1 MPITISDITMTNF
14 KELNTPESLVQAL
27 DRMKIT
33 VPTPI
38 QVLAIPPALE
48 GKDILAS
55 AQTGT
60 GKTIAF
66 LVPLIAKL
74 IENPNMTSL
83 IVAPTR
89 ELAMQVRDAAVL
101 LVNRSSIYT
110 ALLIGG
116 DPMPKQFMQLRRK
129 PRIVVGT
136 PGRITDHLYR
146 ATLSLENTGFVVI
159 DEMDRMLDI
168 GLREQLDDIRKH
180 LPAVCQTLMFSATM
194 PDHIITLSKQYLK
207 DPVRLSVGST
217 NQAAPKIEQ
226 NLIHT
231 TSGEVFGDL
240 IKELE
245 IRQGSVII
253 FVRTKRGAA
262 QLAEKLNRTIITD
275 NNRAVADAI
284 HGDLRQ
290 RKREQVI
297 LLFRKGEIRILVATD
312 IAARG
317 LDVPHVKGVFNWEL
331 PENADDYVHRIG
343 RTGRAGAEG
352 FACSFIRKNVDER
365 KWREIDR
372 LMNPG
377 NYSGPAE
384 PSSHRGGGRSSS
396 SRSNSRPYGAGS
408 RPRQRSSFGS
418 SWSPE
423 GSSSANGSEKRF
435 DRPERSDRQDRP
447 ARRPSE
453 GGFGGGSRSSNDF
466 GPRAGSDSRPA
477 FRPSNRGGFSQNRGL
492 DESRSF
498 GDRDNSSSFES
509 RPARSNWSSDR
520 GPRSNNSGPRS
531 ESRNDFGSDRRS
543 SSSEGRSRFGGNR
556 DGFGGGRPSSS
567 NRPSGNNAQ
576 NSFSTNKFKKERRN
590 DSF

>member
-1 MPITISDITMTNF
+1 MPITLSDTTMTNF
-14 KELNTPESLVQAL
+14 RELNTPESLVQAL

-38 QVLAIPPALE
+38 QTMAIPPALE

-66 LVPLIAKL
+66 LIPLIAKL
-74 IENPNMTSL
+74 MENPTMTAL
-83 IVAPTR
+83 VVAPTR
-89 ELAMQVRDAAVL
+89 ELAMQVRDAAIL
-101 LVNRSSIYT
+101 LVNRSSMHT

-116 DPMPKQFMQLRRK
+116 DPMPKQFMQLRRN

-146 ATLSLENTGFVVI
+146 GTLTLDNTGFVVI

-180 LPAVCQTLMFSATM
+180 LTAVCQTLMFSATM

-207 DPVRLSVGST
+207 DPVRVSVGAT

-226 NLIHT
+226 SLIHT
-231 TSGEVFGDL
+231 TTGEIFSDL

-245 IRQGSVII
+245 ARPGSAII

-317 LDVPHVKGVFNWEL
+317 LDIPHVKGVFNWEL
-331 PENADDYVHRIG
+331 PENAEDYVHRIG
-343 RTGRAGAEG
+343 RTGRAGATG

-372 LMNPG
+372 LQNPG

-384 PSSHRGGGRSSS
+384 PSSNGRRGGRSSS
-396 SRSNSRPYGAGS
+396 RSNNRPYGAGNSS

-423 GSSSANGSEKRF
+423 GGSSSNGGSSEKRF
-435 DRPERSDRQDRP
+435 ERSEERP
-447 ARRPSE
+447 ARRPRSE
-453 GGFGGGSRSSNDF
+453 NDF
-466 GPRAGSDSRPA
+466 GGNRGDFGSRGDFGNRSEGRPAPRA
-477 FRPSNRGGFSQNRGL
+477 SNRGGFGENRSYGENRGFGS
-492 DESRSF
+492 DKNSF
-498 GDRDNSSSFES
+498 DKPRSSS
-509 RPARSNWSSDR
+509 WSSDR
-520 GPRSNNSGPRS
+520 GPRNTNSGSPRS
-531 ESRNDFGSDRRS
+531 DFNGERS
-543 SSSEGRSRFGGNR
+543 SSSEGGRSRFGNNNR
-556 DGFGGGRPSSS
+556 GFGGGRPASSGRG
-567 NRPSGNNAQ
+567 RPQGNNAQ
-576 NSFSTNKFKKERRN
+576 SSFGNSRFKKERTS